1 MEEKAREP
9 QMGLNFEYVWA
20 ALLEL
25 HDIYKETAKKIEALV
40 ESSAETERLL
50 KENSVE
56 TDKKIEALVESSAET
71 ERLLKESSVETAK
84 KIEALVESSAETERL
99 LKENSAETDK
109 EIKALAKN
117 IGGLSNSVGKLV
129 EQMFSAQLW
138 EKFDALGYEFTK
150 GSNAKFRENKQQIAE
165 VDIFLENGEYAM
177 PVEVKTQLRE
187 EDVNRHIQQIE
198 LIRGYMDRR
207 GDKRQLVGAVAGGIV
222 PDDVRRYAQRLGL
235 YVLEQSGES
244 VSIADAPDDFT
255 VRVW

>member
-1 MEEKAREP
+1 MTEKAREP

-25 HDIYKETAKKIEALV
+25 REIHKETAQKIEALAK
-40 ESSAETERLL
+40 SSTETERLL
-50 KENSVE
+50 R
-56 TDKKIEALVESSAET
+56 ESST
-71 ERLLKESSVETAK
+71 
-84 KIEALVESSAETERL
+84 
-99 LKENSAETDK
+99 ETDK

-117 IGGLSNSVGKLV
+117 IGGLSNSLGKLV

-150 GSNAKFRENKQQIAE
+150 GSNLKFRENKQLIAE

-177 PVEVKTQLRE
+177 PVEVKTHLRE
-187 EDVNRHIQQIE
+187 EDVDRHIQQIE

-207 GDKRQLVGAVAGGIV
+207 DDKRQLVGAVADGVV

-244 VSIADAPDDFT
+244 VTIAESPDDFT
-255 VRVW
+255 ARVW